1 MKNEMTNPTSLTS
14 LPQQWV
20 ERLFQ
25 RMHATYGTRWTDLWR
40 DVPPEVLAATWGD
53 SLSGLTTDEI
63 KSGLSRMGKFPPTPV
78 EFRDL
83 CRPPLNARR
92 SYDEALTE
100 MRKRHDNGSDNWSH
114 PAIYWAAV
122 VIGGDLR
129 KLPYQQLEKRWTEVL
144 ADCVEC
150 VHEGRMARDIPK
162 KLVELPAPAT
172 SVNPEAVAKLVATV
186 NAPKGLDGHAWA
198 RKIIERHEEGQ
209 YTYVHGL
216 MLARQVLGIESAA

>member
-1 MKNEMTNPTSLTS
+1 MK
-14 LPQQWV
+14 WID
-20 ERLFQ
+20 RLFD
-25 RMHATYGTRWTDLWR
+25 RMIATYGARFADMWASSDAHTVKAVWADGLRG
-40 DVPPEVLAATWGD
+40 LAGDEIRTGLD
-53 SLSGLTTDEI
+53 SLND
-63 KSGLSRMGKFPPTPV
+63 KPFPPTLP
-78 EFRDL
+78 EFKRL
-83 CRPPLNARR
+83 CRPPINPRK

-100 MRKRHDNGSDNWSH
+100 MRKRHDNGSDKWSH

-162 KLVELPAPAT
+162 KLIELPAPAT

-198 RKIIERHEEGQ
+198 RKIIERHEAGQ
-209 YTYVHGL
+209 YPYVHGL
-216 MLARQVLGIESAA
+216 MLARQVLGIKSAA